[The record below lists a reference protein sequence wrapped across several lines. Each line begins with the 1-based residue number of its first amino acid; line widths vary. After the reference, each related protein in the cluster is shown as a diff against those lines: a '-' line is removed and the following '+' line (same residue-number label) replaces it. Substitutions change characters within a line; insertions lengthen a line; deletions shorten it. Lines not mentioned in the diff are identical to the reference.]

1 MLLPY
6 VEMDSKKN
14 HMDLLHTQTEDMR
27 EPYYSNNPN
36 IVACYHALML
46 HMATI
51 YKDSHISLQLIYNP
65 TNRILFKKNVNV
77 LKDVLVGIIASMAA
91 KVGIVGD
98 FINKSFRLM
107 SILRVIANGVLDDV
121 IILVTRH

>member
-6 VEMDSKKN
+6 VEMNSKKN
-14 HMDLLHTQTEDMR
+14 HLDLLHTQIEDMQ
-27 EPYYSNNPN
+27 EPYYSNNLD
-36 IVACYHALML
+36 IVAYYHALML
-46 HMATI
+46 HMAI
-51 YKDSHISLQLIYNP
+51 ICKDSHISLQLIYKT
-65 TNRILFKKNVNV
+65 TNRILFKENVNALKEV
-77 LKDVLVGIIASMAA
+77 LAGIIASMAT

-107 SILRVIANGVLDDV
+107 STLRLIANGVLDDV